1 MTKKVFET
9 TVSVLINSKIK
20 AEDSNKHGIN
30 DAYIE
35 NIDTALSELKDMQ
48 NNGKIID

>member
-1 MTKKVFET
+1 MKGIINYYNHKKQ
-9 TVSVLINSKIK
+9 KI
-20 AEDSNKHGIN
+20 EIMH
-30 DAYIE
+30 YIE